1 MRRHLLHATLALSL
15 AASTPALAGPCGGQG
30 ACQGSCRPQAEAP
43 AVAAAEVT
51 PDGNMP
57 RSAIPE
63 KYRWNLKPLLPDA
76 QAFEAGLVEAAAGR
90 QRLQSYRG
98 SLARP
103 DRMTACLEEY
113 FRTRLLTNRLTLFA
127 ALSLETDLQ
136 NTDLQARN
144 DRALAAMNDLMSGAG
159 FLRQEILDLDEA
171 ALSRAYREQPSLLR
185 YRGWIQEI
193 RRRRNHVLPAEQ
205 ERLLAQAGD
214 NQFAEIDLNE
224 LPSDFEKTF
233 KALMADLRLPTVKD
247 ESGRE
252 VQLTF
257 SNYGKYRASE
267 DRRVR
272 RDTVESFFATLND
285 YRHAFAA
292 TLAGQVN
299 FSTFLARARG
309 YASPLQAY
317 LDRDN
322 IDPAVY
328 RNLVSTV
335 RANTAPLHRY
345 VRLRKKL
352 MGLDE
357 IRLFDLYTPMVAGGK
372 RKVTYEQARAVL
384 PEALAPLGQDYLA
397 VLRQGLEP
405 SQGWVDVYPHK
416 DKDSGASS
424 SSVFGVHPF
433 VKMNYYD
440 ESDDMSTLAHEFGHA
455 LHSHLSSSTQP
466 YATAGYVPFVAEVA
480 STCNE
485 KLLSDYL
492 VANAADDHERLFLL
506 NEMVDRIRTTIYR
519 QTLFADFELR
529 VHEAAAQ
536 GTPITADFLDSTYRN
551 LVQDYYGPDFTL
563 GPNDG
568 IEWAY
573 VPHLY
578 YKFYVFSYATGLS
591 SGIALAE
598 KIQTEGEPA
607 RRAYL
612 AMLSGGSSKPPLELL
627 KGAGVDLTRPEPI
640 QAATQ
645 EMDRILTE
653 MERIVARTS
662 R

>member
-1 MRRHLLHATLALSL
+1 MRRYLLHATLALTM
-15 AASTPALAGPCGGQG
+15 AASAPALAQPCGGQG
-30 ACQGSCRPQAEAP
+30 TCQAP
-43 AVAAAEVT
+43 NRAAVAPSSEVT

-63 KYRWNLKPLLPDA
+63 KYRWSLKPLFADA
-76 QAFEAGLVEAAAGR
+76 KAFEAGLVEADAGR
-90 QRLQSYRG
+90 KRLEAYRG
-98 SLARP
+98 TLARP
-103 DRMTACLEEY
+103 DRMSACLEEY
-113 FRTRLLTNRLTLFA
+113 FKTRLLTNRLTLYA
-127 ALSLETDLQ
+127 TLSLDTDLQ

-144 DRALAAMNDLMSGAG
+144 DRALAAMSELMALAG
-159 FLRQEILDLDEA
+159 FLREEILALDEA
-171 ALSRAYREQPSLLR
+171 ALSQAYREQPSLVQ
-185 YRGWIQEI
+185 YRGWIEEI
-193 RRRRNHVLPAEQ
+193 RRRRAHVLAPEQ
-205 ERLLAQAGD
+205 ERLLSQAGD

-233 KALMADLRLPTVKD
+233 KALLADLRLPTIQD
-247 ESGRE
+247 ESGQP

-257 SNYGKYRASE
+257 SNYGKYRASD

-272 RDTVESFFATLND
+272 RDTVDAFFATLND

-292 TLAGQVN
+292 AWAGQVN
-299 FSTFLARARG
+299 FSIFLARARG
-309 YASPLQAY
+309 YDSPLQAY

-328 RNLVSTV
+328 RNLIRTV

-357 IRLFDLYTPMVAGGK
+357 IRLYDLYTPMVAGGK
-372 RKVTYEQARAVL
+372 RQISYEEARAVL
-384 PEALAPLGQDYLA
+384 PKALAPLGQDYLA

-455 LHSHLSSSTQP
+455 LHSHLSSATQP

-492 VANAADDHERLFLL
+492 VANAGSDQERLFLL
-506 NEMVDRIRTTIYR
+506 NEMVDRIRTTVYR

-529 VHEAAAQ
+529 VHEAAQQ
-536 GTPITADFLDSTYRN
+536 GTPITADFLDSTYRD
-551 LVQDYYGPDFTL
+551 LVREYYGPDFTI

-573 VPHLY
+573 IPHLY

-598 KIQTEGEPA
+598 RIQAGGEPA
-607 RRAYL
+607 RQAYL
-612 AMLSGGSSKPPLELL
+612 AMLSGGSSRPPLELL

-640 QAATQ
+640 EAATR

-653 MERIVARTS
+653 MEQIVARMP